1 MNIVRISW
9 EDNNG
14 MWNET
19 CAWVLEHFG
28 LPGDRFT
35 TDLCKDFMDFRFKN
49 QQDALLCA
57 LGIGGEL
64 LVDQ

>member
-1 MNIVRISW
+1 
-9 EDNNG
+9 

-19 CAWVLEHFG
+19 CAWVMEHFG
-28 LPGDRFT
+28 LPGDKFS
-35 TDLCKDFMDFRFKN
+35 TDLSQDHMDFRFIN